1 VIRRPFRR
9 GLTLGLLGAAV
20 TVVVRTV
27 QSRRP
32 QAETAAPA
40 SWDPIPDTTPVTVPP
55 PPRAEPVVEVRT
67 GEDAVEHFADA
78 SRQVERPVS
87 DWEPTAPLPPAEE
100 TTPLTPPAVQEKPK
114 AKADPAAVAALQEAP
129 KAKAA
134 KKAAAKKPAAAK
146 ATTKA
151 VKKATKLSPW
161 VAPVDGACPGTHPV
175 KGKLS
180 SKIFHVVGGFNYERT
195 IPDRCYVDAAAAEAD
210 GLRLSKR

>member
-9 GLTLGLLGAAV
+9 GLTLGLLGAAA
-20 TVVVRTV
+20 TVVVRAV

-32 QAETAAPA
+32 QAQPAAPA
-40 SWDPIPDTTPVTVPP
+40 TWEPIPDTTPVTVPP
-55 PPRAEPVVEVRT
+55 RAEPVIEVRT

-100 TTPLTPPAVQEKPK
+100 TTPLTPPAVQEKPA

-146 ATTKA
+146 AATKA
-151 VKKATKLSPW
+151 VKKATKPSPW
-161 VAPVDGACPGTHPV
+161 VAPVDGGCPGTHPV
-175 KGKLS
+175 KGKLT
-180 SKIFHVVGGFNYERT
+180 SKIFHVVGGFNYDRT

-210 GLRLSKR
+210 GLRPSKR